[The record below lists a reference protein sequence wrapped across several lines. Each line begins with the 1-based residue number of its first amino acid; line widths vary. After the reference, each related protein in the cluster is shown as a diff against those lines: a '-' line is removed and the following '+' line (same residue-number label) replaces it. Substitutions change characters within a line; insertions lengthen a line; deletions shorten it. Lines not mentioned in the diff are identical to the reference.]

1 MPPTTT
7 PQANKTPNKTLSDAL
22 AELASVRDEA
32 RVQMHLLSLEAKQR
46 WNELEA
52 KLEALP
58 SDGAADTAIT
68 RLRELTRLARAFV
81 DEHRHP
87 VSDSAAAIMT
97 REVRTCSPDDSLNEA
112 ARIMWESDCG
122 AVPVTDAS
130 GKLLGVITDRDVC
143 MAAYTRGQPLWA
155 CAVRSVMSTP
165 GYSCAATDSIER
177 IADTM
182 REHRI
187 RRLPVTDS
195 DGRLIGIV
203 SLADLARS
211 LQSGSGA
218 SARWASF
225 AATVAAISTPHSS
238 HQVSAAQ

>member
-1 MPPTTT
+1 MPTTT
-7 PQANKTPNKTLSDAL
+7 SHPPNKTIADAL

-58 SDGAADTAIT
+58 SDGAADTALT
-68 RLRELTRLARAFV
+68 RLRELTRVARAFV
-81 DEHRHP
+81 DEHRRP
-87 VSDSAAAIMT
+87 ANDSAAAIMT
-97 REVRTCSPDDSLNEA
+97 RQVRTCSPDDSLNEA

-122 AVPVTDAS
+122 AVPVTDAG

-155 CAVRSVMSTP
+155 CAVGSVMSAP
-165 GYSCAATDSIER
+165 CYYCAPTDSIER

-187 RRLPVTDS
+187 RRLPVADS
-195 DGRLIGIV
+195 EGRLLGIV
-203 SLADLARS
+203 AIADLVRS
-211 LQSGSGA
+211 LQSSGGA
-218 SARWASF
+218 SSRAPWF
-225 AATVAAISTPHSS
+225 AATLAEISTPHAT